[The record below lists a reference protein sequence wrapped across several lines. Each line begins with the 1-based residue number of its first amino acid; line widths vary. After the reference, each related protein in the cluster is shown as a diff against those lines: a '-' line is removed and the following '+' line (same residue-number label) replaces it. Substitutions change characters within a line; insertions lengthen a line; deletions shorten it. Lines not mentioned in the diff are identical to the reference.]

1 MSKTKNILGKWFEKN
16 NLKIKNKKMR
26 RKLDERNTRK
36 LGKRDG
42 SYYVTLPIEMV
53 RELKWRQGQKV
64 EFRKKGKELIIKDWK

>member
-1 MSKTKNILGKWFEKN
+1 
-16 NLKIKNKKMR
+16 MR